1 MPTEPNADRALT
13 QDERDLLLYE
23 SRISRPVKMKLPE
36 FEREQRLRHVLFSG
50 QFTVD
55 MLEDLAGTADKIR
68 MLSKHR
74 SGQDFLIKLFVI
86 IMVPLQMQFM

>member
-36 FEREQRLRHVLFSG
+36 FVLEQRLRHVLFSG

-55 MLEDLAGTADKIR
+55 ML
-68 MLSKHR
+68 
-74 SGQDFLIKLFVI
+74 
-86 IMVPLQMQFM
+86 